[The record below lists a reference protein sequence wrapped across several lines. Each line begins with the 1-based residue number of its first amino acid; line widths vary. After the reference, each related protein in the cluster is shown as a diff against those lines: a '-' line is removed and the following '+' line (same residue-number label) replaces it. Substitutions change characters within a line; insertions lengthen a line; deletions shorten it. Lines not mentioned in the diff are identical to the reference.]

1 MNNERYP
8 PQYENAV
15 SSCREIFLKKT
26 ADYGT
31 SWRVLRM
38 ISILDQLYIKAKR
51 IRTIQEKG
59 IRRVGEDIR
68 GEFQA
73 IVNYGIIGLI
83 QLGLNSD
90 GAEDLGTEKTARLYD
105 EKISLVKKIMQNKN
119 HDYGEAWREMSQES
133 FADLILMK
141 LQRMRQI
148 LANDGK
154 TLISEGIDANLTD
167 IINYAIFALIG
178 IAEGRHCSLIFN
190 TMKKTFLNSARL
202 LVGILFIFSGLI
214 KANDPLGLSYK
225 MQEFFEVWNMAALDP
240 YTLAFSVIMIVF
252 EILAGVAVILGWRM
266 RLFAWLLL
274 ILIIFFSFLT
284 GYAVLSGK
292 IRECGCFGNCIPL
305 QAMRS
310 FIKDLDPSS
319 ANQYFIYIQKR
330 NPAGFHR

>member
-1 MNNERYP
+1 MKDTLR
-8 PQYENAV
+8 QYENATG
-15 SSCREIFLKKT
+15 SCREIFLKKT

-59 IRRVGEDIR
+59 IQRVGEDIR

-83 QLGLNSD
+83 QIGLGND

-105 EKISLVKKIMQNKN
+105 ENISAVKKIMQNKN

-133 FADLILMK
+133 FADMILMK

-148 LANDGK
+148 LANDGR

-178 IAEGRHCSLIFN
+178 IAEGRH
-190 TMKKTFLNSARL
+190 SA
-202 LVGILFIFSGLI
+202 
-214 KANDPLGLSYK
+214 
-225 MQEFFEVWNMAALDP
+225 
-240 YTLAFSVIMIVF
+240 
-252 EILAGVAVILGWRM
+252 
-266 RLFAWLLL
+266 
-274 ILIIFFSFLT
+274 
-284 GYAVLSGK
+284 
-292 IRECGCFGNCIPL
+292 
-305 QAMRS
+305 
-310 FIKDLDPSS
+310 
-319 ANQYFIYIQKR
+319 
-330 NPAGFHR
+330 